1 MERPKKRAKLG
12 HAPHD
17 SLPLD
22 DVNTKVKANKAGN
35 SSNKTK
41 KLNNSNGNTND
52 DNEDEI
58 AMDPEDYAMKVD
70 PEYRLDRSRAVAEN
84 KLKSAFELL
93 FEKYGQDFG
102 DTGDEVNFYTDEIEV
117 DNGHI
122 ASLPAN
128 GGHSRPKALASRAD
142 DEDDGDDDG
151 NSDGYSDDDK
161 EDGPDYENSQN
172 NRPGTLRS
180 RRDASRLFSLIP
192 SRIGPSG
199 TVIIGSPADARAC
212 KDTGSN
218 SDHDMI
224 EPAWVA
230 PEIPGLAFSTPG
242 GVQPPSQP
250 PRSVYT
256 VPQRKTFRKTL
267 AVGPTNNTGASSDS
281 DDDDLIL
288 SGPNEKTW
296 QDSHDNEPS
305 RIAASIKASRSRIPR
320 SKTVAKRQ
328 ENGLLMKKLAAAATD
343 SEVDTYTGQTHAEQ
357 NLSRRDEPSIK
368 NVPDSNRDDLGTSA
382 RGSGQPTGT
391 SSTVVKSS
399 QTYTRNTI
407 DPSFLFSDEEDSG
420 FKRRKKP
427 QVTKAVLADASISR
441 LQRQVPS
448 SHANVVQ
455 NTNAPKKVGAVG
467 DMSLADKGAR
477 APSKPRAVKSARPEQ
492 PRTSSCKADLSK
504 KVIESDRLPHREE
517 NLYVVITTAEAPP
530 LQREPVSVVD
540 YAEVV
545 SESDLELIE
554 REPASETTPESHASR
569 EDGTLPKRTTTDRP
583 QHRRRPNNTFDTQ
596 KTTPLSARKARRHEI
611 PDSEEKTSG
620 IISLVSDGSADE
632 AELEMISAAAP
643 PPFTTFGPGR
653 SGGRLPL
660 SARRS
665 DGALSNGRLTPR
677 TPSSRHRLML
687 MATPSR
693 QQNYARALS
702 RSPLARRQQA
712 LYQQENEK
720 VPSPSGSVIQT
731 PGGTLRR
738 CGQDGFRCE
747 REFCFRCT

>member
-17 SLPLD
+17 PLPLD
-22 DVNTKVKANKAGN
+22 NVNTKVKVNKAGN

-41 KLNNSNGNTND
+41 KLNSSNGNTND

-128 GGHSRPKALASRAD
+128 GVHSRPKALAFRA
-142 DEDDGDDDG
+142 DDGDDGDEDG
-151 NSDGYSDDDK
+151 DSNGYSDGDE
-161 EDGPDYENSQN
+161 EDGPDYESSQN
-172 NRPGTLRS
+172 NKPGTLSS
-180 RRDASRLFSLIP
+180 RRDASRLFSLLP
-192 SRIGPSG
+192 SRIGPGG
-199 TVIIGSPADARAC
+199 TVIMGGPAHAGAF
-212 KDTGSN
+212 KDTVSTSG
-218 SDHDMI
+218 HDMI
-224 EPAWVA
+224 DPAWVA
-230 PEIPGLAFSTPG
+230 PEIPGLDFSTPG

-250 PRSVYT
+250 PRNVFT
-256 VPQRKTFRKTL
+256 VPQRKFFRKTL
-267 AVGPTNNTGASSDS
+267 AVGHTNNLHASSDS
-281 DDDDLIL
+281 DDDDLLLDVPGHKI
-288 SGPNEKTW
+288 W
-296 QDSHDNEPS
+296 QSSHDKEPTQ
-305 RIAASIKASRSRIPR
+305 IAASTKASRSRIP
-320 SKTVAKRQ
+320 STKTLTKRQ
-328 ENGLLMKKLAAAATD
+328 EIGLLVKKQATASAD
-343 SEVDTYTGQTHAEQ
+343 SEVDAHRGQAQAEQ
-357 NLSRRDEPSIK
+357 NSSERDEPSTK
-368 NVPDSNRDDLGTSA
+368 NVPDSTCEDVGTSA
-382 RGSGQPTGT
+382 RGSSQSAVTG
-391 SSTVVKSS
+391 STVVKSL

-407 DPSFLFSDEEDSG
+407 DPSFIFSDEDDFG
-420 FKRRKKP
+420 FKIRKKP
-427 QVTKAVLADASISR
+427 QATKAVPADASITR
-441 LQRQVPS
+441 LQGQVPS
-448 SHANVVQ
+448 
-455 NTNAPKKVGAVG
+455 PKQVGAVG
-467 DMSLADKGAR
+467 ESSLAGKGGR
-477 APSKPRAVKSARPEQ
+477 APSNPRAVKHARPER
-492 PRTSSCKADLSK
+492 PRTSTCKADLSK

-517 NLYVVITTAEAPP
+517 NLYVVLTTAKAPP
-530 LQREPVSVVD
+530 LREPASVVD
-540 YAEVV
+540 YAEVD

-554 REPASETTPESHASR
+554 REPAAATTPESHASR
-569 EDGTLPKRTTTDRP
+569 EDGMLPKRTTTDRP
-583 QHRRRPNNTFDTQ
+583 QHRRRPNKIDTQ
-596 KTTPLSARKARRHEI
+596 KTTPLSTRKARRHEI
-611 PDSEEKTSG
+611 PDSGERTSG

-632 AELEMISAAAP
+632 AELEMVSAAAP
-643 PPFTTFGPGR
+643 PPFSSFGPGR

-665 DGALSNGRLTPR
+665 DGALSHGRLTPR

-712 LYQQENEK
+712 LFQKESGK